1 MNMDSKEKQI
11 IKVLEELGASIK
23 SDPNLVSQGRGK
35 VLSYIKDNPI
45 VKPKFNF
52 YLKPVAVGLLVFL
65 FIVFAG
71 FATVFA
77 AKNTLPGDFLYPV
90 KRAAEKARIVLA
102 FKNKPVLRAEI
113 LTNRISEAR
122 KLAEKIKKSKDKN
135 LEPKLIAVTEEIRQE
150 VDALSKDILSE
161 QKEKINDNINDNI
174 LFEEGSLPIQDG
186 KKIAKIFQTDELE
199 RELKK
204 TKEYLSQK
212 NLTAALKSTFIVRK
226 IISSGSTTS
235 SIESVSSTKN
245 ILKKKINTKKF
256 VGSVSSIKKD
266 FGIDKLKKEPEI
278 KTGLI
283 RE

>member
-161 QKEKINDNINDNI
+161 QKEKINDNI

-245 ILKKKINTKKF
+245 ILKKKINTEKF